1 MPENEYMPSIVS
13 GSANIGLILL
23 AGGASARL
31 GHLKQLLAYQ
41 GQSLLQHSIKLATG
55 SRAKPVIVVLGAHA
69 EELQPEIHEG
79 NAHVVINTGWQEGM
93 AASIRFGV
101 HAFTELAPAAEGL
114 ILMVCD
120 QPFVTSEVLNELI
133 ITQERTGKKIVA
145 CGYEDT
151 FGPPVFFHRS
161 LFGELQQLQGDIGAR
176 SIIRQHTNL
185 VELIPFPQGS
195 FDIDSEA
202 DYEQLQARRTN
213 DQ

>member
-1 MPENEYMPSIVS
+1 
-13 GSANIGLILL
+13 
-23 AGGASARL
+23 
-31 GHLKQLLAYQ
+31 
-41 GQSLLQHSIKLATG
+41 
-55 SRAKPVIVVLGAHA
+55 
-69 EELQPEIHEG
+69 
-79 NAHVVINTGWQEGM
+79 
-93 AASIRFGV
+93 
-101 HAFTELAPAAEGL
+101 
-114 ILMVCD
+114 MVCD

-195 FDIDSEA
+195 FDIDTEA